1 MISAG
6 SLNHRVAIEARSS
19 AKDAIGQPVLTWSIV
34 SNAWANILVP
44 TGLSAIRASAEVAEV
59 KVSIRMRYRED
70 ITEAH
75 RIRHGADLYDVQAV
89 LPNKAKG
96 YVDLLCKEV
105 K

>member
-6 SLNHRVAIEARSS
+6 ALNDRVAIEVRTQAR
-19 AKDAIGQPVLTWSIV
+19 DGIGQPVLTWSLV
-34 SNAWANILVP
+34 SYAWANVLYP
-44 TGLSAIRASAEVAEV
+44 SGLSTIRAGAEIADI
-59 KVSIRMRYRED
+59 KVSIRMRYRTD

>member
-6 SLNHRVAIEARSS
+6 SLNRRVAIEVRSP
-19 AKDAIGQPVLTWSIV
+19 AKDGIGQPVLTWSIV
-34 SNAWANILVP
+34 SYAWANVLYP
-44 TGLSAIRASAEVAEV
+44 SGLSAIRAGAEVAEV

-75 RIRHGADLYDVQAV
+75 RIRHGSDLFDVQAV